1 MRKAYYVGREVDKL
15 ACERFLGATSPLQHR
30 PGRVCLHRIAW
41 KKAGK
46 LQADYSVKRTSERG
60 KGGQTPLNI
69 WKEPSGRARV
79 SGASV
84 WKHKEPAAVPQ
95 VSPPSTPVTVAL
107 ISGAPGARRRE
118 GRPAP
123 GVRAPEETGS
133 PRRPGPSAAG
143 TRGRTRDSSAAPPS
157 FLPPLLHRPLGRAA
171 ASTAPTRA
179 RHGAATLR
187 QQPPGTGSL
196 GMSPLVPPCPSA
208 PEPPAA
214 PDLDPLLVSPAFRHV
229 GRSARF
235 LLTWSEQGRGA
246 VEVSRECGGS
256 RPVM

>member
-1 MRKAYYVGREVDKL
+1 M
-15 ACERFLGATSPLQHR
+15 QNR

-46 LQADYSVKRTSERG
+46 LQADYSVKRTIERG

-95 VSPPSTPVTVAL
+95 VSPLSNPVTVAL

-118 GRPAP
+118 GREGRRPASALRRRLAPRAGP
-123 GVRAPEETGS
+123 GPPPQERGAGRGIRAP
-133 PRRPGPSAAG
+133 RLL
-143 TRGRTRDSSAAPPS
+143 PS
-157 FLPPLLHRPLGRAA
+157 FLPPLLHRPLGRAV
-171 ASTAPTRA
+171 ASTARTRA
-179 RHGAATLR
+179 RHGAATLG
-187 QQPPGTGSL
+187 QQPPGPRSL
-196 GMSPLVPPCPSA
+196 GMSSPFPPCPSA

-246 VEVSRECGGS
+246 VEVSRESGGS

>member
-46 LQADYSVKRTSERG
+46 LQADYSVKRTIERG

-157 FLPPLLHRPLGRAA
+157 FLP
-171 ASTAPTRA
+171 S
-179 RHGAATLR
+179 
-187 QQPPGTGSL
+187 
-196 GMSPLVPPCPSA
+196 
-208 PEPPAA
+208 PAA
-214 PDLDPLLVSPAFRHV
+214 PQTPRPS
-229 GRSARF
+229 GR
-235 LLTWSEQGRGA
+235 
-246 VEVSRECGGS
+246 
-256 RPVM
+256 